1 MEKLPQI
8 VNTAAM
14 ITLLGGGSVSR
25 RDLALALE
33 LAPILVAADGGANIA
48 FDWDILPHAVIGDLD
63 SIDGLSA
70 TALDVPLVF
79 VDDQNSTD
87 LEKCLAKLPAQIILG
102 IGFFGGR
109 LDHQI
114 AALNAICLVKDR
126 IVLLVGSDDVA
137 FRLPNEFTLKLRQH
151 DRVSLFP
158 MSEVEA
164 RSTGLKWSLDGL
176 PFRPNGQIGCS
187 NVALGGDMTVQFLSG
202 DMLMILPKRRLIDAL
217 KALCC
222 SLELRTPVG

>member
-1 MEKLPQI
+1 
-8 VNTAAM
+8 M

-137 FRLPNEFTLKLRQH
+137 FRLPNEFTLTLRQH

-164 RSTGLKWSLDGL
+164 RSTGLKWALDGL

-187 NVALGGDMTVQFLSG
+187 NVALGGDMTVRVLSG
-202 DMLMILPKRRLIDAL
+202 DMLMILPKRLLIDAL

-222 SLELRTPVG
+222 SFELSTPVG

>member
-63 SIDGLSA
+63 SVDGLSA

-137 FRLPNEFTLKLRQH
+137 FRLPNEFTLTLRQH

-164 RSTGLKWSLDGL
+164 RSTGLKWALDGL

-187 NVALGGDMTVQFLSG
+187 NVALGGDMTVRVLSG

-222 SLELRTPVG
+222 SLELSTPVG

>member
-48 FDWDILPHAVIGDLD
+48 FDWDIQPHAVIGDLD
-63 SIDGLSA
+63 SVDGLSA

-87 LEKCLAKLPAQIILG
+87 LEKCLTKLPTQIILG

-137 FRLPNEFTLKLRQH
+137 FRLPNEFTLTLRQY

-164 RSTGLKWSLDGL
+164 RSTGLKWALDGL
-176 PFRPNGQIGCS
+176 PFRSNGQIGCS
-187 NVALGGDMTVQFLSG
+187 NVALGGDMTVRVLSG
-202 DMLMILPKRRLIDAL
+202 DMLMILPKRLFSDTL
-217 KALCC
+217 EALCC
-222 SLELRTPVG
+222 PL

>member
-137 FRLPNEFTLKLRQH
+137 FRLPNEFTLTLRQY

-164 RSTGLKWSLDGL
+164 RSTGLKWALDGL

-187 NVALGGDMTVQFLSG
+187 NVALGGDMTVRVLSG
-202 DMLMILPKRRLIDAL
+202 DMLMILPKRLLIDAL

-222 SLELRTPVG
+222 SFELSTPVG